1 MDSEFASEF
10 MTRDQNIYLTD
21 DILCKVDRAAMYSS
35 LETRL
40 PFLDSKIIEF
50 SKKIP
55 LKFKIKNSTT
65 KYILRKILSNY
76 LPKDFLNKKKKGFSI
91 PLNSWLKGPLNIW
104 ANDLINSKKMKE
116 SQLFDYN
123 KVKKIFED
131 NINGKNN
138 SSSAIWNILIFQQ
151 WFEKR
156 F

>member
-1 MDSEFASEF
+1 
-10 MTRDQNIYLTD
+10 
-21 DILCKVDRAAMYSS
+21 
-35 LETRL
+35 
-40 PFLDSKIIEF
+40 
-50 SKKIP
+50 
-55 LKFKIKNSTT
+55 
-65 KYILRKILSNY
+65 
-76 LPKDFLNKKKKGFSI
+76 
-91 PLNSWLKGPLNIW
+91 LKGPLNIW